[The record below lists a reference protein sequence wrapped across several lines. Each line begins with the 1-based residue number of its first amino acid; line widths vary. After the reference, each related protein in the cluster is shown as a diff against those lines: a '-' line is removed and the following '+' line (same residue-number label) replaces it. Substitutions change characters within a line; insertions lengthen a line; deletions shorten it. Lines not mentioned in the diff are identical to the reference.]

1 LETQNRSPEL
11 WKQVDENLIRLSPP
25 HTFTTLAAYDWVT
38 AHINLK
44 DAEAL
49 IASEIEW
56 MEGQPRPTPPQRTLS
71 DLIDQAQFGA
81 RLCAHLHQLKSR

>member
-1 LETQNRSPEL
+1 
-11 WKQVDENLIRLSPP
+11 
-25 HTFTTLAAYDWVT
+25 LAAYDWVT

-56 MEGQPRPTPPQRTLS
+56 MEGQPALNHRQ
-71 DLIDQAQFGA
+71 
-81 RLCAHLHQLKSR
+81 